1 MKYGEIV
8 KAVNEILAQY
18 DMPLT
23 LRQVYYRL
31 VAKLLIPN
39 TVTAY
44 KTLSKL
50 LVKARERGEVDD
62 TRIED
67 RSRQVLGI
75 GDWGYNDFESF
86 LDDQI
91 EHLKNSWQYW
101 TRELWKNQPRNVLI
115 ALEKDALSRLF
126 VGVADDF
133 HIHVFPTKGYGSYTY
148 VKNMAG
154 RMNSNSEKPTIV
166 LYFGDYDPSGRDIQR
181 DLKERLGAY
190 GGENFQVVRIALS
203 EDQIARFNLPPRP
216 EDAAT
221 LEKLRRDPRTK
232 TYGMEYAAELDALE
246 PPTLQAIIRDAITAT
261 IDDKKWKEALEQ
273 IRQEQ
278 QQLREKLKKLKIEW
292 EKD

>member
-1 MKYGEIV
+1 MKYEEIV

-31 VAKLLIPN
+31 VTKLLIPN

-67 RSRQVLGI
+67 RSRQVLGM
-75 GDWGYNDFESF
+75 GDWGYEDFDTF
-86 LDDQI
+86 LDNQI
-91 EHLKNSWQYW
+91 KNIQNSWRCW

-126 VGVADDF
+126 VDVANDF
-133 HIHVFPTKGYGSYTY
+133 HTYVFPTKGYGSYTY

-154 RMNSNSEKPTIV
+154 RMNSNHEKPTIV
-166 LYFGDYDPSGRDIQR
+166 LYFGDYDPSGRDIER
-181 DLKERLGAY
+181 DLIDRLERY
-190 GGENFQVVRIALS
+190 GGENFKGVRIALTK
-203 EDQIARFNLPPRP
+203 DQIARFNLPPRP
-216 EDAAT
+216 EDVAT
-221 LEKLRRDPRTK
+221 LEKLQRDPRTK
-232 TYGMEYAAELDALE
+232 TYGMEYATELDALE

-261 IDDKKWKEALEQ
+261 IDDKKWKEVLEQ